1 MAIYR
6 TGQASMDADGYITG
20 YGTKWKTAL
29 TLIRPGATIVFASNP
44 VTYATISEI
53 VNDTSMRATS
63 TGGAVVPRG
72 DYVILLHDS
81 ITVDGLAQDV
91 AETLRYYQGQETM
104 YEQFVEFLK
113 GFDWQRMEQLGEKVY
128 ADSKAAEASANAA
141 KASETNANASK
152 NAAAGSATTASQK
165 ATEAANSAGAAR
177 TSETN
182 ANASKNAAAS
192 SATSAANSAT
202 TAGQHKDAA
211 AASASAARTSE
222 GNASSSKNAAAAS
235 ASAAKT
241 SETNAKA
248 SETSATASKS
258 AAKTSEDNA
267 AASKNA
273 AASSASAAAGSAT
286 SASNSAA
293 TAKSEADRAAELA
306 RQLDAT
312 NLMRKDA
319 NLSDVVNKGA
329 ARENLQV
336 DRLAQ
341 GSTSTTVGKSGGN
354 RLAVNDG
361 GEWGALDSGNN
372 WIALGVGK
380 GGTGARDAAGAR
392 ANLQVDRFNQD
403 STTETRVLS
412 ADGAQALIA
421 PNGSTWGLYRF
432 GSGWIP
438 LGVGQGGTGAGN
450 PLDARRNIEA
460 FHAKSTALTAS
471 DNLNTIYGADRTGY
485 YYNPM
490 NSNATAA
497 NNYPA
502 QIAGVLLVTS
512 SRANGNQQTY
522 QYYYPFDKHNEYY
535 SRSYNKSGESWVW
548 SGWSKHVNAY
558 SYGVGKIAN
567 MSNDLRDASCQFI
580 SDSDG
585 NTAWAPANGAGF
597 QASYNTN
604 RIFQFWIDTPG
615 NAYIRYVDT
624 TNPKESKTSKPW
636 KRLAVIESAPVF
648 TGSSVSAESGGK
660 RVTVGT
666 GGSDV
671 YMRNGASNKY
681 LQLKDDGTLQ
691 YDSKHILHNNFSDN
705 GLVFKTVLKNFVLQ
719 TSHGNSLNL
728 YGSSNEISN
737 QVFMSGHRANGTRQF
752 WVGCGSSDGAISL
765 HSDSGNNY
773 MKLFTNGEIT
783 MGTPNSSSMFNVGAN
798 SIVIR
803 RSNGKYLRVGCDGN
817 NTQQAHLRNWGNA
830 DRPDVLEYSLES
842 GWVFYAQR
850 NTDNSRLFNVNGK
863 INCVSLTQTSDRD
876 LKENIEVIQNATASL
891 RKMNGYTYTM
901 KEDGM
906 PYAGVIAQEVMEALP
921 EAINGI
927 SKYVDIP
934 GVNRDG
940 SQLQGEER
948 YLGVDYSA
956 VTGLL
961 VQVCRES
968 DERISKLESLI
979 EAQKAEIESLKS
991 AVASLQASTLI

>member
-6 TGQASMDADGYITG
+6 NGQASMDADGYITG

-44 VTYATISEI
+44 VAYATISEI
-53 VNDTSMRATS
+53 INDTSLRATS

-165 ATEAANSAGAAR
+165 ATEAANSAGAAK

-192 SATSAANSAT
+192 SATAAANSAT

-248 SETSATASKS
+248 SETSATASKN

-293 TAKSEADRAAELA
+293 TAKSEADRAADIA
-306 RQLDAT
+306 KQLDAT
-312 NLMRKDA
+312 SLMRKDA
-319 NLSDVVNKGA
+319 NLSDVVNKGT
-329 ARENLQV
+329 ARANLQV
-336 DRLAQ
+336 DRLVQ

-380 GGTGARDAAGAR
+380 GGTGAD
-392 ANLQVDRFNQD
+392 
-403 STTETRVLS
+403 
-412 ADGAQALIA
+412 
-421 PNGSTWGLYRF
+421 
-432 GSGWIP
+432 
-438 LGVGQGGTGAGN
+438 N

-460 FHAKSTALTAS
+460 FHEKSTALTAS
-471 DNLNTIYGADRTGY
+471 EDLNTIYGADRTGY

-490 NSNATAA
+490 SANATAA

-512 SRANGNQQTY
+512 SRANGSQQTY

-535 SRSYNKSGESWVW
+535 SRSYNKATGDTWAW
-548 SGWSKHVNAY
+548 SGWNKHVNAY
-558 SYGVGKIAN
+558 NYGVGKIAN

-580 SDSDG
+580 SDAVGSTD
-585 NTAWAPANGAGF
+585 WAPTNGAGF

-604 RIFQFWIDTPG
+604 RIFQFWIDTAG

-624 TNPKESKTSKPW
+624 TNPKESNTSKPW

-648 TGSSVSAESGGK
+648 TGGSVSAKSGGRK
-660 RVTVGT
+660 VTVGT
-666 GGSDV
+666 GSSDV
-671 YMRNGASNKY
+671 YMVNGASNKY
-681 LQLKDDGTLQ
+681 LQLKDDGSLR
-691 YDSKHILHNNFSDN
+691 YDNEHILHNNLSDN

-728 YGSSNEISN
+728 YGSSDEISN

-783 MGTPNSSSMFNVGAN
+783 MGTPNSSSMFTVGAN

-817 NTQQAHLRNWGNA
+817 NTQQAHLLNWGNA

-850 NTDNSRLFNVNGK
+850 NTDNSRLFSVNGR
-863 INCVSLTQTSDRD
+863 INCVSLTQSSDRD
-876 LKENIEVIQNATASL
+876 LKENIEVIQDATAAL

-901 KEDGM
+901 KDDGM
-906 PYAGVIAQEVMEALP
+906 PYAGVIAQEVQEALP
-921 EAINGI
+921 EAISGL

-934 GVNRDG
+934 GVNKDG

-991 AVASLQASTLI
+991 TVASLQAAISN

>member
-44 VTYATISEI
+44 VAYATISEI
-53 VNDTSMRATS
+53 VSDTSLRAIS
-63 TGGAVVPRG
+63 SGGVVVPKG

-81 ITVDGLAQDV
+81 LTVDGLAQDV

-104 YEQFVEFLK
+104 YQEFVEFLK
-113 GFDWQRMEQLGEKVY
+113 GFDWQRMEQLGEKAY
-128 ADSKAAEASANAA
+128 ADAKAAEASANAA

-165 ATEAANSAGAAR
+165 ATEAANSAGAAK

-182 ANASKNAAAS
+182 ANASKTAAANSAAAAAS
-192 SATSAANSAT
+192 SAT

-248 SETSATASKS
+248 SETSATASKN
-258 AAKTSEDNA
+258 AAKTSETNA

-293 TAKSEADRAAELA
+293 TAKSEADRAADLA
-306 RQLDAT
+306 KQLDAT

-319 NLSDVVNKGA
+319 NLSDVVNKTT

-336 DRLAQ
+336 DRLVQ

-361 GEWGALDSGNN
+361 GDWGALDSGNN
-372 WIALGVGK
+372 WIALGVAK

-392 ANLQVDRFNQD
+392 ANLEAFYQKR
-403 STTETRVLS
+403 
-412 ADGAQALIA
+412 QAL
-421 PNGSTWGLYRF
+421 S
-432 GSGWIP
+432 
-438 LGVGQGGTGAGN
+438 
-450 PLDARRNIEA
+450 
-460 FHAKSTALTAS
+460 AS
-471 DNLNTIYGADRTGY
+471 DNLNDISGVDKVGV
-485 YYNPM
+485 YYNAA
-490 NSNATAA
+490 NANATKD
-497 NNYPA
+497 NNYPVDF
-502 QIAGVLLVTS
+502 AGVLVVYS
-512 SRANGNQQTY
+512 ARGNGAEQTM
-522 QYYYPFDKHNEYY
+522 QYYYPYIQPELYY
-535 SRSYNKSGESWVW
+535 VRHYNKQGSSWVW
-548 SGWSKHVNAY
+548 SGWERYESASFLRGDLGFVTT
-558 SYGVGKIAN
+558 GVIG
-567 MSNDLRDASCQFI
+567 
-580 SDSDG
+580 
-585 NTAWAPANGAGF
+585 PANANDIKKNCFFAGAGVDS
-597 QASYNTN
+597 QNYKLPYSGGIAIRRMNSTA
-604 RIFQFWIDTPG
+604 QMQIDAGGGTIWTRG
-615 NAYIRYVDT
+615 SVDGGAWS
-624 TNPKESKTSKPW
+624 EW
-636 KRLAVIESAPVF
+636 KSAAMIQSSPTF
-648 TGSSVSAESGGK
+648 TGGSVAAEGSDK
-660 RVTVGT
+660 RITVGT
-666 GGSDV
+666 GSSDV
-671 YMRNGASNKY
+671 YISNSKSNKY

-691 YDSKHILHNNFSDN
+691 YGSNHVLHNNLTDN

-728 YGSSNEISN
+728 YGGSNEENN

-783 MGTPNSSSMFNVGAN
+783 MGTPGSNSMFTVAAN

-803 RSNGKYLRVGCDGN
+803 RSNGKYLRIGCDAN
-817 NTQQAHLRNWGNA
+817 NAQQGFLRNWGST

-850 NTDNSRLFNVNGK
+850 NADNSKLFNVNGR
-863 INCVSLTQTSDRD
+863 INCVSLTQSSDRD
-876 LKENIEVIQNATASL
+876 LKENIEVIQNATDSL

-921 EAINGI
+921 EAISGI

-934 GVNRDG
+934 GVNKDG
-940 SQLQGEER
+940 SHLQGEER

-968 DERISKLESLI
+968 DDRITKLEQENESLRT
-979 EAQKAEIESLKS
+979 EIESMKAAIAQMQTMLTQL
-991 AVASLQASTLI
+991 AN

>member
-44 VTYATISEI
+44 VAYATIIEI
-53 VNDTSMRATS
+53 VNDTSLRATS

-81 ITVDGLAQDV
+81 LTVDGLAQDV
-91 AETLRYYQGQETM
+91 AETLRYYQGRETM

-113 GFDWQRMEQLGEKVY
+113 DFDWQRMEQLGEKAY
-128 ADSKAAEASANAA
+128 ADAKAAEASANAA

-165 ATEAANSAGAAR
+165 ATEAANSAGAAK

-182 ANASKNAAAS
+182 ANASKTAAAN
-192 SATSAANSAT
+192 SATAAENSAT
-202 TAGQHKDAA
+202 TAGKHKDAA

-248 SETSATASKS
+248 SETSATASKN

-273 AASSASAAAGSAT
+273 AASSASSAAGSATAAAGSAT
-286 SASNSAA
+286 K
-293 TAKSEADRAAELA
+293 AKQEADRAADLA
-306 RQLDAT
+306 MQLDAT

-319 NLSDVVNKGA
+319 NLSDVVNKA
-329 ARENLQV
+329 
-336 DRLAQ
+336 
-341 GSTSTTVGKSGGN
+341 S
-354 RLAVNDG
+354 
-361 GEWGALDSGNN
+361 
-372 WIALGVGK
+372 
-380 GGTGARDAAGAR
+380 AR
-392 ANLQVDRFNQD
+392 A
-403 STTETRVLS
+403 
-412 ADGAQALIA
+412 
-421 PNGSTWGLYRF
+421 
-432 GSGWIP
+432 
-438 LGVGQGGTGAGN
+438 
-450 PLDARRNIEA
+450 NIEA

-471 DNLNTIYGADRTGY
+471 DDLNTIFGADRTGY

-490 NSNATAA
+490 NVNATEA

-512 SRANGNQQTY
+512 SRANGSQQTF

-535 SRSYNKSGESWVW
+535 SRSYNKATGDTWAW
-548 SGWSKHVNAY
+548 SGWNKHVNAY
-558 SYGVGKIAN
+558 NYGVGKIAS

-580 SDSDG
+580 SDGDG
-585 NTAWAPANGAGF
+585 STDWAPKNGAGF
-597 QASYNTN
+597 QASYDPS
-604 RIFQFWIDTPG
+604 RIFQFWIDNSG
-615 NAYIRYVDT
+615 NAYARFVDT
-624 TNPKESKTSKPW
+624 TNPKESKDSKPW
-636 KRLAVIESAPVF
+636 KRLAVTDAPVF
-648 TGSSVSAESGGK
+648 SGSVSADGEGK
-660 RVTVGT
+660 KVTVGT
-666 GGSDV
+666 GNSDV
-671 YMRNGASNKY
+671 YISNTKSNKY

-691 YDSKHILHNNFSDN
+691 YSSNHVLHNNLSDN
-705 GLVFKTVLKNFVLQ
+705 GLVFKTVLKSFVLQ

-728 YGSSNEISN
+728 YGSSNETNN

-765 HSDSGNNY
+765 NSDSGNNY
-773 MKLFTNGEIT
+773 MKFFTNGEIT
-783 MGTPNSSSMFNVGAN
+783 IGTPNSSSILTVGAS
-798 SIVIR
+798 SIAIR
-803 RSNGKYLRVGCDGN
+803 RSNGKYLLVGCDGN
-817 NTQQAHLRNWGNA
+817 NAQQGSLRNWGNA
-830 DRPDVLEYSLES
+830 DRPDVFEYSLES

-850 NTDNSRLFNVNGK
+850 NTDNSKLFNVNGR
-863 INCVSLTQTSDRD
+863 INCVSLTQSSDRD
-876 LKENIEVIQNATASL
+876 LKENIEVIQNATDSL

-921 EAINGI
+921 EAISGI

-934 GVNRDG
+934 GVNKDG
-940 SQLQGEER
+940 SQLQGEDR

-968 DERISKLESLI
+968 DDRITKLEQENESLRT
-979 EAQKAEIESLKS
+979 EIESMKAAIAQMQTMLTQLAK
-991 AVASLQASTLI
+991 

>member
-6 TGQASMDADGYITG
+6 TGQASMDANGYITG

-44 VTYATISEI
+44 VAYATISEI
-53 VNDTSMRATS
+53 VSDTSLRAIS
-63 TGGAVVPRG
+63 SGGAVVPKG

-81 ITVDGLAQDV
+81 LTVDGLAQDV

-104 YEQFVEFLK
+104 YQEFVEFLK
-113 GFDWQRMEQLGEKVY
+113 GFDWQRMEQLGEKAY
-128 ADSKAAEASANAA
+128 ADAKAAEASANAA

-165 ATEAANSAGAAR
+165 ATEAANSAGAAK

-182 ANASKNAAAS
+182 ANASKTAAAN
-192 SATSAANSAT
+192 SATAAANSAT

-248 SETSATASKS
+248 SEKSATASKN

-293 TAKSEADRAAELA
+293 TAKSEADRAADLA
-306 RQLDAT
+306 KQLDAT

-319 NLSDVVNKGA
+319 NLSDVANKTT

-336 DRLAQ
+336 DRLVQ

-361 GEWGALDSGNN
+361 GDWGALDSGNN

-380 GGTGARDAAGAR
+380 GGTGAD
-392 ANLQVDRFNQD
+392 
-403 STTETRVLS
+403 
-412 ADGAQALIA
+412 
-421 PNGSTWGLYRF
+421 
-432 GSGWIP
+432 
-438 LGVGQGGTGAGN
+438 N

-460 FHAKSTALTAS
+460 FHDRSTALDAS
-471 DNLNTIYGADRTGY
+471 DDLNTIWGADRTGY

-490 NSNATAA
+490 NVNATEA

-512 SRANGNQQTY
+512 SRANGSQQTF

-535 SRSYNKSGESWVW
+535 SRSYNRSGDSWAW
-548 SGWSKHVNAY
+548 SGWNKHVNAY
-558 SYGVGKIAN
+558 NYGVGKIAN

-580 SDSDG
+580 SDADG
-585 NTAWAPANGAGF
+585 ATNWAPSNGAGF

-604 RIFQFWIDTPG
+604 RIFQFWIGSSDR
-615 NAYIRYVDT
+615 AYIRFVDT

-636 KRLAVIESAPVF
+636 KSLAVIESSPTF
-648 TGSSVSAESGGK
+648 TGGSVAAEGSDK
-660 RVTVGT
+660 RITVGT
-666 GGSDV
+666 GSSDV
-671 YMRNGASNKY
+671 YISNSKSNKF

-691 YDSKHILHNNFSDN
+691 YGSNHVLHNNLTDN

-728 YGSSNEISN
+728 YGSSNEENN

-783 MGTPNSSSMFNVGAN
+783 MGTPGSNSMFTVAAN

-803 RSNGKYLRVGCDGN
+803 RSNGKYLRIGCDAN
-817 NTQQAHLRNWGNA
+817 NAQQGFLRNWGNT

-850 NTDNSRLFNVNGK
+850 NTDNSRLFNVNGRV
-863 INCVSLTQTSDRD
+863 NCVSLTQSSDRD
-876 LKENIEVIQNATASL
+876 LKENIEVIQNATDSL

-921 EAINGI
+921 EAISGI

-934 GVNRDG
+934 GVNKDG

-968 DERISKLESLI
+968 DDRITKLEQENESLR
-979 EAQKAEIESLKS
+979 AEIESMKAAIAQMQAILTQS
-991 AVASLQASTLI
+991 AK

>member
-44 VTYATISEI
+44 VAYATISEI
-53 VNDTSMRATS
+53 INDTSLRATS

-165 ATEAANSAGAAR
+165 ATEAANSAGAAK

-182 ANASKNAAAS
+182 ANTSKTAAAN
-192 SATSAANSAT
+192 SATAAANSAT

-248 SETSATASKS
+248 SETSATASKN

-293 TAKSEADRAAELA
+293 TAKSEADRAADLA
-306 RQLDAT
+306 KQLDAT
-312 NLMRKDA
+312 SLMRKDA
-319 NLSDVVNKGA
+319 NLSDVVNKA
-329 ARENLQV
+329 SARENLQV
-336 DRLAQ
+336 DRLVQ

-361 GEWGALDSGNN
+361 GDWGALDSSNN
-372 WIALGVGK
+372 WIALGVAK

-392 ANLQVDRFNQD
+392 AN
-403 STTETRVLS
+403 
-412 ADGAQALIA
+412 
-421 PNGSTWGLYRF
+421 
-432 GSGWIP
+432 
-438 LGVGQGGTGAGN
+438 
-450 PLDARRNIEA
+450 IEA
-460 FHAKSTALTAS
+460 LYFRRTALGSS
-471 DNLNTIYGADRTGY
+471 DRLNDIAGFDKVGI
-485 YYNPM
+485 YYNAA
-490 NSNATAA
+490 NASATEA
-497 NNYPA
+497 NNYPVA
-502 QIAGVLLVTS
+502 FAGVLVVLA
-512 SRANGNQQTY
+512 SRANGVEQTM
-522 QYYYPFDKHNEYY
+522 QYYYPYIQPEMYY
-535 SRSYNKSGESWVW
+535 VRYFNKQGGSWVW
-548 SGWSKHVNAY
+548 SAWERYESASYLRGDAGLIASGVLGPANA
-558 SYGVGKIAN
+558 
-567 MSNDLRDASCQFI
+567 NDLKKNCFFA
-580 SDSDG
+580 
-585 NTAWAPANGAGF
+585 GAGNNS
-597 QASYNTN
+597 QNYKLPYAPGVAMRRVNTTT
-604 RIFQFWIDTPG
+604 QLQIDAGSGTIWTRG
-615 NAYIRYVDT
+615 SVDGG
-624 TNPKESKTSKPW
+624 EWSEW
-636 KRLAVIESAPVF
+636 KSAAMLQSSPTF
-648 TGSSVSAESGGK
+648 TGGAVAAEGAGK

-671 YMRNGASNKY
+671 YINNSKSGKY

-691 YDSKHILHNNFSDN
+691 YDSKHVLHNNMSDN

-783 MGTPNSSSMFNVGAN
+783 MGTPNSSSMFNVAAN

-803 RSNGKYLRVGCDGN
+803 RSTGKYLRVGCDGN
-817 NTQQAHLRNWGNA
+817 NTQQAHLRNWGNV

-850 NTDNSRLFNVNGK
+850 NTDNSRLFNVNGR
-863 INCVSLTQTSDRD
+863 INCVSLTQSSDRD

-921 EAINGI
+921 EAINGF

-934 GVNRDG
+934 GVNKDG

-991 AVASLQASTLI
+991 AVASLQSAVSQ

>member
-6 TGQASMDADGYITG
+6 TGQASMDANGYITG

-44 VTYATISEI
+44 VEYATISEI
-53 VNDTSMRATS
+53 VSDTSLRAITTS
-63 TGGAVVPRG
+63 GRSITRV

-81 ITVDGLAQDV
+81 LTVDGLAQDV

-104 YEQFVEFLK
+104 YEHFVEFLK
-113 GFDWQRMEQLGEKVY
+113 GFDWQRMEKLGEKAY
-128 ADSKAAEASANAA
+128 ADAKAAEASANAA

-165 ATEAANSAGAAR
+165 ATEAANSAGAAK

-182 ANASKNAAAS
+182 ANASKTAAANSATAAAS
-192 SATSAANSAT
+192 SAT

-248 SETSATASKS
+248 SETSATASKN

-286 SASNSAA
+286 
-293 TAKSEADRAAELA
+293 TAQQQADRAKAEADRAQSANPDN
-306 RQLDAT
+306 QLKKA
-312 NLMRKDA
+312 N
-319 NLSDVVNKGA
+319 NLSDVADKNA
-329 ARENLQV
+329 
-336 DRLAQ
+336 
-341 GSTSTTVGKSGGN
+341 S
-354 RLAVNDG
+354 
-361 GEWGALDSGNN
+361 
-372 WIALGVGK
+372 
-380 GGTGARDAAGAR
+380 R
-392 ANLQVDRFNQD
+392 ANIN
-403 STTETRVLS
+403 
-412 ADGAQALIA
+412 
-421 PNGSTWGLYRF
+421 
-432 GSGWIP
+432 
-438 LGVGQGGTGAGN
+438 
-450 PLDARRNIEA
+450 A
-460 FHAKSTALTAS
+460 FHQSRVALSAS
-471 DNLNTIYGADRTGY
+471 DNLNDLFGFDKTGY
-485 YYNPM
+485 YYCPM
-490 NSNATAA
+490 NINATAE
-497 NNYPA
+497 NNYPER
-502 QIAGVLLVTS
+502 IAGALLVTS
-512 SRANGNQQTY
+512 SQANGSYQTY

-548 SGWSKHVNAY
+548 SGWDKHVNAY
-558 SYGVGKIAN
+558 RYGVGKIAN
-567 MSNDLRDASCQFI
+567 MSNDLIDASCQFI
-580 SDSDG
+580 SDSVNG
-585 NTAWAPANGAGF
+585 NAWAPSNGAGF

-604 RIFQFWIDTPG
+604 RIYQLWIDTLG
-615 NAYIRYVDT
+615 NAYTRYVDT
-624 TNPKESKTSKPW
+624 TNPKESKNSKPW
-636 KRLAVIESAPVF
+636 KTLAAIESAPTF
-648 TGSSVSAESGGK
+648 TGGSVAAEGGGK
-660 RVTVGT
+660 KITVGT
-666 GGSDV
+666 GSSDV
-671 YMRNGASNKY
+671 YISNSKSNKF

-691 YDSKHILHNNFSDN
+691 YGSNHVLHNNLSDN

-737 QVFMSGHRANGTRQF
+737 QVFMSGHRADGTRQF
-752 WVGCGSSDGAISL
+752 WIGCGSTDGAISL
-765 HSDSGNNY
+765 YSNSGDNY

-783 MGTPNSSSMFNVGAN
+783 MGTPNYGSTFTVGA
-798 SIVIR
+798 STIMIR
-803 RSNGKYLRVGCDGN
+803 RANGKYFRFACES
-817 NTQQAHLRNWGNA
+817 TSAQSSAFKTWGNA
-830 DRPDVLEYSLES
+830 DRPDVLEYGLENS
-842 GWVFYAQR
+842 WMFYAQR
-850 NTDNSRLFNVNGK
+850 NTDNSMLFNMNGR
-863 INCVSLTQTSDRD
+863 INCVTLTQSSDRD
-876 LKENIEVIQNATASL
+876 LKDNIEVIQNATDSL

-934 GVNRDG
+934 GVNKDG

-968 DERISKLESLI
+968 DDRITKLER
-979 EAQKAEIESLKS
+979 ENESLRSEMESMK
-991 AVASLQASTLI
+991 AAIAQMQAMITQLAK

>member
-44 VTYATISEI
+44 VAYATISEI
-53 VNDTSMRATS
+53 INDTSLRATAS
-63 TGGAVVPRG
+63 GGAVVPKG

-81 ITVDGLAQDV
+81 LTVDGLAQDV
-91 AETLRYYQGQETM
+91 AETLRYYQGRETM

-128 ADSKAAEASANAA
+128 ADAKAAEASANAA

-165 ATEAANSAGAAR
+165 ATEAANSAGAAK

-182 ANASKNAAAS
+182 ANASKTAAAN
-192 SATSAANSAT
+192 SATAAANSAT

-248 SETSATASKS
+248 SETSATASKN

-293 TAKSEADRAAELA
+293 TAKSEADRAADLA

-312 NLMRKDA
+312 QLMRKDA
-319 NLSDVVNKGA
+319 NLSDVVNKA
-329 ARENLQV
+329 SARANLQV
-336 DRLAQ
+336 DRLVQ

-354 RLAVNDG
+354 RLAVNDS

-380 GGTGARDAAGAR
+380 GGTGAKDAAGAR
-392 ANLQVDRFNQD
+392 
-403 STTETRVLS
+403 
-412 ADGAQALIA
+412 I
-421 PNGSTWGLYRF
+421 
-432 GSGWIP
+432 
-438 LGVGQGGTGAGN
+438 
-450 PLDARRNIEA
+450 NIEA

-490 NSNATAA
+490 NANATAD

-512 SRANGNQQTY
+512 ARANGSQQTF

-535 SRSYNKSGESWVW
+535 SRSYNKSGETWAW

-580 SDSDG
+580 SDADG
-585 NTAWAPANGAGF
+585 ATNWAPSNGAGF

-604 RIFQFWIDTPG
+604 RIFQFWIGSSD
-615 NAYIRYVDT
+615 NAYIRFVDT
-624 TNPKESKTSKPW
+624 TNPKESKTSKHW

-648 TGSSVSAESGGK
+648 TGGSVSAESGGK

-671 YMRNGASNKY
+671 YMRNSASNKF
-681 LQLKDDGTLQ
+681 LQLKDDGSLQ
-691 YDSKHILHNNFSDN
+691 YDSKHILHNNLSDN

-783 MGTPNSSSMFNVGAN
+783 MGTPNSSSMLNVGAN

-817 NTQQAHLRNWGNA
+817 NAQQGYLRNWGGT

-850 NTDNSRLFNVNGK
+850 NTDNSRLFNVNGR
-863 INCVSLTQTSDRD
+863 INCVSLTQSSDRD

-921 EAINGI
+921 EAINGF

-934 GVNRDG
+934 GVNKDG

-991 AVASLQASTLI
+991 AVASLQSAVSQ

>member
-192 SATSAANSAT
+192 SATAAANSAT

-248 SETSATASKS
+248 SETSATASKN

-293 TAKSEADRAAELA
+293 TAKSEADRAADLA

-319 NLSDVVNKGA
+319 NLSDVTNKA
-329 ARENLQV
+329 SARENLQV
-336 DRLAQ
+336 DRLVQ

-372 WIALGVGK
+372 WIALGVAK

-392 ANLQVDRFNQD
+392 AN
-403 STTETRVLS
+403 
-412 ADGAQALIA
+412 
-421 PNGSTWGLYRF
+421 
-432 GSGWIP
+432 
-438 LGVGQGGTGAGN
+438 
-450 PLDARRNIEA
+450 IEA
-460 FHAKSTALTAS
+460 FHQKRQALSAS
-471 DNLNTIYGADRTGY
+471 DNLNGLFGFDKTGY
-485 YYNPM
+485 YFNPM
-490 NSNATAA
+490 NANATAA

-512 SRANGNQQTY
+512 SQANGSQQTF

-535 SRSYNKSGESWVW
+535 SRSYNKSGETWSW

-558 SYGVGKIAN
+558 NYGVGKIAN

-580 SDSDG
+580 SDADG
-585 NTAWAPANGAGF
+585 ATNWAPSNGAGF

-604 RIFQFWIDTPG
+604 RIFQFWIGGSD

-624 TNPKESKTSKPW
+624 TNPKESKTSKHW

-648 TGSSVSAESGGK
+648 TGSSVSAEVGGK

-671 YMRNGASNKY
+671 YMRNSASNKF
-681 LQLKDDGTLQ
+681 LQLKDDGSLQ
-691 YDSKHILHNNFSDN
+691 YDSKHILHNNLSDN

-817 NTQQAHLRNWGNA
+817 NTQQGYLRNWGNA
-830 DRPDVLEYSLES
+830 DRPDVLEYALES

-850 NTDNSRLFNVNGK
+850 NTDNSRLLNVNGR
-863 INCVSLTQTSDRD
+863 INCVSLTQSSDRD
-876 LKENIEVIQNATASL
+876 LKENIEVIQDATAAL

-901 KEDGM
+901 KDDGM
-906 PYAGVIAQEVMEALP
+906 PYAGVIAQEVQEALP
-921 EAINGI
+921 EAISGF

-948 YLGVDYSA
+948 HLGVDYSA

-991 AVASLQASTLI
+991 TVASLQAAISN

>member
-91 AETLRYYQGQETM
+91 AETLRYYQGKETM

-113 GFDWQRMEQLGEKVY
+113 NFDWERMEQLGEKVY
-128 ADSKAAEASANAA
+128 SDAKAAEASANAA

-192 SATSAANSAT
+192 SATAAANSAT

-248 SETSATASKS
+248 SETSATASKN

-286 SASNSAA
+286 AAAGSA
-293 TAKSEADRAAELA
+293 TKAKQEADRAASLA
-306 RQLDAT
+306 SQLDAT

-319 NLSDVVNKGA
+319 NLSDVVNKES
-329 ARENLQV
+329 ARANLQV
-336 DRLAQ
+336 DRLVQ

-380 GGTGARDAAGAR
+380 
-392 ANLQVDRFNQD
+392 
-403 STTETRVLS
+403 
-412 ADGAQALIA
+412 
-421 PNGSTWGLYRF
+421 
-432 GSGWIP
+432 
-438 LGVGQGGTGAGN
+438 GGTGAGN

-490 NSNATAA
+490 NTNATAA

-512 SRANGNQQTY
+512 SRANGSQQTY

-535 SRSYNKSGESWVW
+535 SRSYNKATGDAWAW
-548 SGWSKHVNAY
+548 SGWNKHVNAY
-558 SYGVGKIAN
+558 NYGVGKIAN

-580 SDSDG
+580 SDADG
-585 NTAWAPANGAGF
+585 ATNWAPTNGAGF

-671 YMRNGASNKY
+671 YMTNSKSGKY
-681 LQLKDDGTLQ
+681 LQLKDDGSLQ
-691 YDSKHILHNNFSDN
+691 YDSKYVMHRLMNYEADYEVNVYNFRVVTRNNGFQIKGNANNNIQSIYYSGIN
-705 GLVFKTVLKNFVLQ
+705 GD
-719 TSHGNSLNL
+719 
-728 YGSSNEISN
+728 
-737 QVFMSGHRANGTRQF
+737 GTRAF
-752 WVGCGSSDGAISL
+752 WVGNGSNDRATTMYNDAGSNSFSLLANGDCKINTKGGGQNAIVAG
-765 HSDSGNNY
+765 SGLVVS
-773 MKLFTNGEIT
+773 KGSRTFTFECD
-783 MGTPNSSSMFNVGAN
+783 AN
-798 SIVIR
+798 STR
-803 RSNGKYLRVGCDGN
+803 SASFRLWGNTAGRSNVVELGLDDAYLMYC
-817 NTQQAHLRNWGNA
+817 QQNSDA
-830 DRPDVLEYSLES
+830 
-842 GWVFYAQR
+842 
-850 NTDNSRLFNVNGK
+850 SRLMQVNGS
-863 INCVSLTQTSDRD
+863 ITATAFNQGSDID
-876 LKENIEVIQNATASL
+876 LKENVELITNATESL
-891 RKMNGYTYTM
+891 RKMGGYTYTL
-901 KEDGM
+901 KDDGM

-921 EAINGI
+921 EAV
-927 SKYVDIP
+927 SSFVKYGDELHGATP
-934 GVNRDG
+934 DG
-940 SQLQGEER
+940 SPLRSEER
-948 YLGVDYSA
+948 FLQVDYSA

-991 AVASLQASTLI
+991 TVASMQAAISN

>member
-44 VTYATISEI
+44 VAYATISEI
-53 VNDTSMRATS
+53 INDTSLRATS

-91 AETLRYYQGQETM
+91 AETLRYYQGKETM
-104 YEQFVEFLK
+104 CEQFVEFLK

-165 ATEAANSAGAAR
+165 ATEAANSAVAAR

-182 ANASKNAAAS
+182 ANASKTAAAN
-192 SATSAANSAT
+192 SATAAANSAT

-248 SETSATASKS
+248 SETSATASKN

-293 TAKSEADRAAELA
+293 TAKSEADRAADLA
-306 RQLDAT
+306 KQLDAT
-312 NLMRKDA
+312 SLMRKDA
-319 NLSDVVNKGA
+319 NLSDVTNKAA

-336 DRLAQ
+336 DRLVQ

-361 GEWGALDSGNN
+361 GDWGALDSSNN
-372 WIALGVGK
+372 WIA
-380 GGTGARDAAGAR
+380 
-392 ANLQVDRFNQD
+392 
-403 STTETRVLS
+403 
-412 ADGAQALIA
+412 
-421 PNGSTWGLYRF
+421 
-432 GSGWIP
+432 
-438 LGVGQGGTGAGN
+438 LGVGQGGTGAK
-450 PLDARRNIEA
+450 DAAGARANIEA
-460 FHAKSTALTAS
+460 FRQKRQSLSAS
-471 DNLNTIYGADRTGY
+471 DNLNDIIGFDKTGY
-485 YYNPM
+485 YFNSM
-490 NSNATAA
+490 NVNATAA

-512 SRANGNQQTY
+512 SQANGSQQTF

-535 SRSYNKSGESWVW
+535 SRSYNKSGQTWVW
-548 SGWSKHVNAY
+548 SGWNKHVNAY
-558 SYGVGKIAN
+558 NYGVGKIAN

-580 SDSDG
+580 SDADG
-585 NTAWAPANGAGF
+585 NTDWAPTNGAGF

-604 RIFQFWIDTPG
+604 RIFQFWIDSPG
-615 NAYIRYVDT
+615 NAYTRYVDT

-636 KRLAVIESAPVF
+636 KRLAVIESSPVF
-648 TGSSVSAESGGK
+648 TGGAVAAEGSGK
-660 RVTVGT
+660 RVSVGT

-671 YMRNGASNKY
+671 YIANSKSGKY
-681 LQLKDDGTLQ
+681 LQLKDGGLLTYSDREIMWRGIT
-691 YDSKHILHNNFSDN
+691 YAGDYEVTMNNFRVITAGGGLQIKGNDGAKGRALYVSGVN
-705 GLVFKTVLKNFVLQ
+705 GDGSRAWYLGKGGAGAAVEFYND
-719 TSHGNSLNL
+719 GGG
-728 YGSSNEISN
+728 GSSF
-737 QVFMSGHRANGTRQF
+737 QLA
-752 WVGCGSSDGAISL
+752 SDGAAVVRTK
-765 HSDSGNNY
+765 DWG
-773 MKLFTNGEIT
+773 
-783 MGTPNSSSMFNVGAN
+783 MGFWVDAAKM
-798 SIVIR
+798 VIR
-803 RSNGKYLRVGCDGN
+803 RSNNKHFSIENLSTASKNGTIV
-817 NTQQAHLRNWGNA
+817 HWGNA
-830 DRPDVLEYSLES
+830 DRPSVMEFKFDDGYLFYSQL
-842 GWVFYAQR
+842 
-850 NTDNSRLFNVNGK
+850 NKDNSRIMHVNGTVK
-863 INCVSLTQTSDRD
+863 CTSLIQTSDRD
-876 LKENIEVIQNATASL
+876 LKDNIEVIQDATASL

-921 EAINGI
+921 EAINGV

-991 AVASLQASTLI
+991 AVASLQSAVSQ

>member
-6 TGQASMDADGYITG
+6 TGQASMDANGYITG

-44 VTYATISEI
+44 VEYATISEI
-53 VNDTSMRATS
+53 VSDTSLRAITTS
-63 TGGAVVPRG
+63 GRSITRG

-81 ITVDGLAQDV
+81 LTVDGLAQDV

-104 YEQFVEFLK
+104 YEHFVEFLK
-113 GFDWQRMEQLGEKVY
+113 GFDWQRMEKLGEKAY
-128 ADSKAAEASANAA
+128 ADAKAAEASANSA

-165 ATEAANSAGAAR
+165 ASEAANSAGAAK

-182 ANASKNAAAS
+182 ANASKTAAANSAAAAAS
-192 SATSAANSAT
+192 SAT

-248 SETSATASKS
+248 SETSATASKN

-293 TAKSEADRAAELA
+293 TAKSEADRAADLA
-306 RQLDAT
+306 KQLDAT

-319 NLSDVVNKGA
+319 NLSDVVNKD
-329 ARENLQV
+329 Q
-336 DRLAQ
+336 
-341 GSTSTTVGKSGGN
+341 S
-354 RLAVNDG
+354 
-361 GEWGALDSGNN
+361 
-372 WIALGVGK
+372 
-380 GGTGARDAAGAR
+380 
-392 ANLQVDRFNQD
+392 
-403 STTETRVLS
+403 
-412 ADGAQALIA
+412 
-421 PNGSTWGLYRF
+421 
-432 GSGWIP
+432 
-438 LGVGQGGTGAGN
+438 
-450 PLDARRNIEA
+450 RRNIGA
-460 FHAKSTALTAS
+460 FQQKQNALTGS
-471 DNLNTIYGADRTGY
+471 DNLNDIFGYMNTGY
-485 YYNPM
+485 YHQPM
-490 NSNATAA
+490 NINATAE
-497 NNYPA
+497 NNYPER
-502 QIAGVLLVTS
+502 IAGTLLVTS
-512 SRANGNQQTY
+512 SQANGSQQTF

-535 SRSYNKSGESWVW
+535 SRSYNKSGDSWVW
-548 SGWSKHVNAY
+548 SGWDKHVNAY
-558 SYGVGKIAN
+558 RYGVGKIAN
-567 MSNDLRDASCQFI
+567 MSNDLIDASCQFI
-580 SDSDG
+580 SDSVNG
-585 NTAWAPANGAGF
+585 NAWAPSNGAGF

-604 RIFQFWIDTPG
+604 RIFQLWIDTLG
-615 NAYIRYVDT
+615 NAYTRYVDT
-624 TNPKESKTSKPW
+624 TNPKESKNSKPW
-636 KRLAVIESAPVF
+636 KTLAVIESAPTFTGGSVAAEGGGKRIIVG
-648 TGSSVSAESGGK
+648 TGSS
-660 RVTVGT
+660 
-666 GGSDV
+666 DV
-671 YMRNGASNKY
+671 YISNSKSNKF

-691 YDSKHILHNNFSDN
+691 YASNHVLHNNLSDN

-728 YGSSNEISN
+728 YGGSNEISN
-737 QVFMSGHRANGTRQF
+737 QVFMSGHRADGTRQF
-752 WVGCGSSDGAISL
+752 WVGCGSTDGAISL
-765 HSDSGNNY
+765 YSNSGDNY

-783 MGTPNSSSMFNVGAN
+783 MGTPNYGSTFTVGA
-798 SIVIR
+798 STIMIR
-803 RSNGKYLRVGCDGN
+803 RANGKYFRFACES
-817 NTQQAHLRNWGNA
+817 TSAQSSAFKTWGNA
-830 DRPDVLEYSLES
+830 DRPDVLEYGLENS
-842 GWVFYAQR
+842 WMFYAQR
-850 NTDNSRLFNVNGK
+850 NTDNSMLFNMNGR
-863 INCVSLTQTSDRD
+863 INCVTLTQSSDRD
-876 LKENIEVIQNATASL
+876 LKDNIEVIQNATDSL

-934 GVNRDG
+934 GVNKDG

-968 DERISKLESLI
+968 DDRITKLEQ
-979 EAQKAEIESLKS
+979 ENESLRSEMESMK
-991 AVASLQASTLI
+991 AAIAQMQAMITQLAK

>member
-44 VTYATISEI
+44 VAYATISEI
-53 VNDTSMRATS
+53 VNDTSLRATS

-248 SETSATASKS
+248 SETSATASKN

-319 NLSDVVNKGA
+319 NLSDVTNKSA

-336 DRLAQ
+336 DRLVQ
-341 GSTSTTVGKSGGN
+341 GSTVTTVGKSGGN

-361 GEWGALDSGNN
+361 GEWGALDSSNS
-372 WIALGVGK
+372 WIALGVAK

-392 ANLQVDRFNQD
+392 EKL
-403 STTETRVLS
+403 E
-412 ADGAQALIA
+412 ALHFRRT
-421 PNGSTWGLYRF
+421 SL
-432 GSGWIP
+432 GSG
-438 LGVGQGGTGAGN
+438 
-450 PLDARRNIEA
+450 
-460 FHAKSTALTAS
+460 
-471 DNLNTIYGADRTGY
+471 DNLNSIYGFDKVGV
-485 YYNPM
+485 YYNAA
-490 NSNATAA
+490 NANATTA
-497 NNYPA
+497 NNYPVA
-502 QIAGVLLVTS
+502 FAGVLVVLS
-512 SRANGNQQTY
+512 ARGNGVEQTM
-522 QYYYPFDKHNEYY
+522 QYYYPYIQPEMYY
-535 SRSYNKSGESWVW
+535 VRYFNKQGSSWVW
-548 SGWSKHVNAY
+548 SAWERYESASYLRGDTGLTATGVLGPANA
-558 SYGVGKIAN
+558 
-567 MSNDLRDASCQFI
+567 NDLKKNCFFS
-580 SDSDG
+580 
-585 NTAWAPANGAGF
+585 GAGNDS
-597 QASYNTN
+597 QNYKLPYSPGLAMRRVNTVA
-604 RIFQFWIDTPG
+604 QMQIDGG
-615 NAYIRYVDT
+615 NGTIWTRGSVDGGSWS
-624 TNPKESKTSKPW
+624 EW
-636 KRLAVIESAPVF
+636 KSAAMIQSAPTF
-648 TGSSVSAESGGK
+648 TGGAVAAEGAGK

-666 GGSDV
+666 GNSDA
-671 YMRNGASNKY
+671 YITNSKSNKY

-691 YDSKHILHNNFSDN
+691 YDSKHVMHNNLNYTGAIYDVTLKTFRITANGNNLHLRATTNDNPQVFHAGFNNGGTRLFWMGCGTSDN
-705 GLVFKTVLKNFVLQ
+705 AVTVR
-719 TSHGNSLNL
+719 S
-728 YGSSNEISN
+728 EIGSN
-737 QVFMSGHRANGTRQF
+737 QIKLL
-752 WVGCGSSDGAISL
+752 SDGAINLETS
-765 HSDSGNNY
+765 SGARNVYAYADNVIVRKGSRAFALNNR
-773 MKLFTNGEIT
+773 
-783 MGTPNSSSMFNVGAN
+783 GTSAQDGQIYLWGNSS
-798 SIVIR
+798 
-803 RSNGKYLRVGCDGN
+803 
-817 NTQQAHLRNWGNA
+817 
-830 DRPDVLEYSLES
+830 DRPDVIEFGFTS
-842 GWVFYAQR
+842 GYGFYVQR
-850 NTDNSRLFNVNGK
+850 NSDNSRFMQVNGSIK
-863 INCVSLTQTSDRD
+863 CTTLTQTSDRD
-876 LKENIEVIQNATASL
+876 LKENIEVIKDATASL

-921 EAINGI
+921 EAVSGFNKEVELFGANI
-927 SKYVDIP
+927 
-934 GVNRDG
+934 DG
-940 SQLQGEER
+940 TPLMGEER
-948 YLGVDYSA
+948 FLGVDYSA
-956 VTGLL
+956 LTGLL

>member
-44 VTYATISEI
+44 VAYATIIEI
-53 VNDTSMRATS
+53 VNDTSLRATS

-81 ITVDGLAQDV
+81 LTVDGLAQDV
-91 AETLRYYQGQETM
+91 AETLRYYQGRETM

-113 GFDWQRMEQLGEKVY
+113 DFDWQRMEQLGEKAY
-128 ADSKAAEASANAA
+128 ADAKAAEASANAA

-165 ATEAANSAGAAR
+165 ATEAANSAGAAK

-182 ANASKNAAAS
+182 ANASKTAAAN
-192 SATSAANSAT
+192 SATAAANSAT
-202 TAGQHKDAA
+202 TAGQYKDAA

-241 SETNAKA
+241 SETNAKS
-248 SETSATASKS
+248 SETSATASKN

-273 AASSASAAAGSAT
+273 AALSASSAASSATAAAGSAT
-286 SASNSAA
+286 K
-293 TAKSEADRAAELA
+293 AKQEADRAADLA
-306 RQLDAT
+306 MQLDAT

-319 NLSDVVNKGA
+319 NLSDVVNKA
-329 ARENLQV
+329 SARENLQV
-336 DRLAQ
+336 DRLVQ

-380 GGTGARDAAGAR
+380 GGTGAD
-392 ANLQVDRFNQD
+392 
-403 STTETRVLS
+403 
-412 ADGAQALIA
+412 
-421 PNGSTWGLYRF
+421 
-432 GSGWIP
+432 
-438 LGVGQGGTGAGN
+438 N

-460 FHAKSTALTAS
+460 FHDRSTALTAS
-471 DNLNTIYGADRTGY
+471 DDLNTIFGADRTGY

-490 NSNATAA
+490 NVNATEA

-512 SRANGNQQTY
+512 SRANGSQQTF
-522 QYYYPFDKHNEYY
+522 QYYYPFDKHHEYY
-535 SRSYNKSGESWVW
+535 SRSYNKATGDTWAW
-548 SGWSKHVNAY
+548 SGWNKHVNAY
-558 SYGVGKIAN
+558 NYGVGKIAN

-580 SDSDG
+580 SDALNAG
-585 NTAWAPANGAGF
+585 NGNDWSPSNGAGF

-604 RIFQFWIDTPG
+604 RIFQLWIDTLG
-615 NAYIRYVDT
+615 NAYTRYVDT
-624 TNPKESKTSKPW
+624 TNPKESKDSKQW
-636 KRLAVIESAPVF
+636 KTLAVIESAPIF
-648 TGSSVSAESGGK
+648 TGGSVAAVGGDK
-660 RVTVGT
+660 RITVGT
-666 GGSDV
+666 GNSDV
-671 YMRNGASNKY
+671 YISNSKSNKY
-681 LQLKDDGTLQ
+681 LQLKDDGALQ
-691 YDSKHILHNNFSDN
+691 YDSKHVMYNQLYAPSLEYSVTIKTFMVIANGNNIHMRSTTD
-705 GLVFKTVLKNFVLQ
+705 
-719 TSHGNSLNL
+719 
-728 YGSSNEISN
+728 SNP
-737 QVFMSGHRANGTRQF
+737 QVFISGYSANNTRLF
-752 WVGCGSSDGAISL
+752 WMGCGSSDDSVTLNSDKGGNRFKLLKDGSASVETAGNSQAFNIYGNGVRVRRNKTLSFANEGTTASDVSL
-765 HSDSGNNY
+765 R
-773 MKLFTNGEIT
+773 
-783 MGTPNSSSMFNVGAN
+783 A
-798 SIVIR
+798 
-803 RSNGKYLRVGCDGN
+803 
-817 NTQQAHLRNWGNA
+817 WGNA
-830 DRPDVLEYSLES
+830 DRPDVLEYGLES

-850 NTDNSRLFNVNGK
+850 NTDNSKLFNVNGR
-863 INCVSLTQTSDRD
+863 INCVSLTQSSDRD
-876 LKENIEVIQNATASL
+876 LKENIEVIQNATYSL

-921 EAINGI
+921 EAISGI

-934 GVNRDG
+934 GVNKDG

-968 DERISKLESLI
+968 DDRITKLEQENESLRT
-979 EAQKAEIESLKS
+979 EIESMKAAIAQMQTMLTQLAK
-991 AVASLQASTLI
+991 

>member
-44 VTYATISEI
+44 VAYATISEI
-53 VNDTSMRATS
+53 MNDTSLRATS

-128 ADSKAAEASANAA
+128 SDARAAEASANAA

-165 ATEAANSAGAAR
+165 ATEAANSAGAAK

-192 SATSAANSAT
+192 SATAAANSAT

-248 SETSATASKS
+248 SETSATASKN

-293 TAKSEADRAAELA
+293 TAKSEADRASELA

-319 NLSDVVNKGA
+319 NLSDVTNKAA

-336 DRLAQ
+336 DRLVQ
-341 GSTSTTVGKSGGN
+341 GSTVTTVGKSGGN

-392 ANLQVDRFNQD
+392 
-403 STTETRVLS
+403 T
-412 ADGAQALIA
+412 
-421 PNGSTWGLYRF
+421 
-432 GSGWIP
+432 
-438 LGVGQGGTGAGN
+438 
-450 PLDARRNIEA
+450 NIEA
-460 FHAKSTALTAS
+460 FHQKRKTLSAS
-471 DNLNTIYGADRTGY
+471 DNLNDIRGFDKTGY
-485 YYNPM
+485 YF
-490 NSNATAA
+490 NSTNAYATTA
-497 NNYPA
+497 NNYPENF
-502 QIAGVLLVTS
+502 AGVLLVTS
-512 SRANGNQQTY
+512 SQANGLEQTMQKY
-522 QYYYPFDKHNEYY
+522 FPYDKPEIFYVRY
-535 SRSYNKSGESWVW
+535 YNKRGSSWVW
-548 SGWSKHVNAY
+548 SGWIKHISAFM
-558 SYGVGKIAN
+558 YGVGKIAN

-580 SDSDG
+580 SDADG
-585 NTAWAPANGAGF
+585 NTNWAPTNGAGF

-648 TGSSVSAESGGK
+648 TGGSIAADGAGK
-660 RVTVGT
+660 RVSVGT
-666 GGSDV
+666 GNTDV
-671 YMRNGASNKY
+671 YITNSKSGKY

-691 YDSKHILHNNFSDN
+691 YDSKHVLHNNMSDN

-783 MGTPNSSSMFNVGAN
+783 MGTPNSSGMFNVSAN

-803 RSNGKYLRVGCDGN
+803 RSTGKYLRVGCDGN
-817 NTQQAHLRNWGNA
+817 NTQQGHLRNWGNT

-991 AVASLQASTLI
+991 AVASLQSAVSQ

>member
-44 VTYATISEI
+44 VAYATISEI

-192 SATSAANSAT
+192 SATAAANSAT

-248 SETSATASKS
+248 SETSATASKN

-319 NLSDVVNKGA
+319 NLSDVTNKA
-329 ARENLQV
+329 SARE
-336 DRLAQ
+336 
-341 GSTSTTVGKSGGN
+341 
-354 RLAVNDG
+354 
-361 GEWGALDSGNN
+361 
-372 WIALGVGK
+372 
-380 GGTGARDAAGAR
+380 
-392 ANLQVDRFNQD
+392 NLQVDRFNQD

-412 ADGAQALIA
+412 ADGAQALIT

-438 LGVGQGGTGAGN
+438 LGVGQGGTGAR
-450 PLDARRNIEA
+450 DAAGARANIEA
-460 FHAKSTALTAS
+460 FHQKRQALSAS
-471 DNLNTIYGADRTGY
+471 DNLNGLFGYDKTGY
-485 YYNPM
+485 YHNPM
-490 NSNATAA
+490 NANATAA

-512 SRANGNQQTY
+512 SQANGSQQTF
-522 QYYYPFDKHNEYY
+522 QYYYPFDKHNEHY

-580 SDSDG
+580 SDSDA
-585 NTAWAPANGAGF
+585 NTAWAPSNGAGF

-604 RIFQFWIDTPG
+604 RIFQFWIGTSD

-624 TNPKESKTSKPW
+624 TNPKESKTSKHW
-636 KRLAVIESAPVF
+636 KRLAVIESSPVF
-648 TGSSVSAESGGK
+648 TGGAVAAEGAGK
-660 RVTVGT
+660 RVSVGT

-671 YMRNGASNKY
+671 YMTNSKSGKY
-681 LQLKDDGTLQ
+681 LQLKDDGSLQ
-691 YDSKHILHNNFSDN
+691 YDSKHILHNNLSDN

-752 WVGCGSSDGAISL
+752 WVGCGSTDGAISL

-783 MGTPNSSSMFNVGAN
+783 MGTPNSNSMFNVGAN

-817 NTQQAHLRNWGNA
+817 NTQQAHLRNWGNT

-850 NTDNSRLFNVNGK
+850 NTDNSRLFNVNGR
-863 INCVSLTQTSDRD
+863 INCVSLTQSSDRD
-876 LKENIEVIQNATASL
+876 LKENIEVIQDATAAL

-991 AVASLQASTLI
+991 TVASLQSVVSQ

>member
-44 VTYATISEI
+44 VAYATIIEI
-53 VNDTSMRATS
+53 VNDTSLRATS

-81 ITVDGLAQDV
+81 LTVDGLAQDV
-91 AETLRYYQGQETM
+91 AETLRYYQGKETM

-113 GFDWQRMEQLGEKVY
+113 NFDWERMEQLGEKVNSD
-128 ADSKAAEASANAA
+128 ARAAEASANAA

-192 SATSAANSAT
+192 SATAAANSAT
-202 TAGQHKDAA
+202 TAGQYKDAA

-241 SETNAKA
+241 SETNAKS
-248 SETSATASKS
+248 SETSATASKN

-286 SASNSAA
+286 AAAGSA
-293 TAKSEADRAAELA
+293 TKAKQEADRAADLA
-306 RQLDAT
+306 MQLDAT

-319 NLSDVVNKGA
+319 NLSDVVDKD
-329 ARENLQV
+329 Q
-336 DRLAQ
+336 
-341 GSTSTTVGKSGGN
+341 S
-354 RLAVNDG
+354 
-361 GEWGALDSGNN
+361 
-372 WIALGVGK
+372 
-380 GGTGARDAAGAR
+380 
-392 ANLQVDRFNQD
+392 
-403 STTETRVLS
+403 
-412 ADGAQALIA
+412 
-421 PNGSTWGLYRF
+421 
-432 GSGWIP
+432 
-438 LGVGQGGTGAGN
+438 
-450 PLDARRNIEA
+450 RRNIEA
-460 FHAKSTALTAS
+460 FHEKSTALTAS

-490 NSNATAA
+490 NVNATEA
-497 NNYPA
+497 NNYPV

-512 SRANGNQQTY
+512 SRANGSQQTF

-535 SRSYNKSGESWVW
+535 SRSYNKATGDTWAW
-548 SGWSKHVNAY
+548 SGWNKHVNAY
-558 SYGVGKIAN
+558 NYGVGKIAS

-580 SDSDG
+580 SDGDG
-585 NTAWAPANGAGF
+585 STDWAPKNGAGF
-597 QASYNTN
+597 QASYDSS
-604 RIFQFWIDTPG
+604 RIFQFWVDTSG
-615 NAYIRYVDT
+615 YAYSRCVDT
-624 TNPKESKTSKPW
+624 TDPKASKESKPW
-636 KRLAVIESAPVF
+636 KTLAVIESAPTF
-648 TGSSVSAESGGK
+648 TGGAVAAEGSGK
-660 RVTVGT
+660 KITVGT
-666 GGSDV
+666 GNTDV
-671 YMRNGASNKY
+671 YIANSKSNKY

-691 YDSKHILHNNFSDN
+691 YGSTHVLHNNLSDN

-728 YGSSNEISN
+728 YGSSNETNN

-765 HSDSGNNY
+765 NSDSGNNY

-783 MGTPNSSSMFNVGAN
+783 IGTPNSSSILTVGAS
-798 SIVIR
+798 SIAIR
-803 RSNGKYLRVGCDGN
+803 RSNGKYLRFGCEGS
-817 NTQQAHLRNWGNA
+817 NTEQGSLRSWGSA
-830 DRPDVLEYSLES
+830 DRPDVLEYGLES

-850 NTDNSRLFNVNGK
+850 NTDNSKLFNVNGR
-863 INCVSLTQTSDRD
+863 INCVSLTQSSDRD
-876 LKENIEVIQNATASL
+876 LKENIEVIQNATDSL

-921 EAINGI
+921 EAISGI

-934 GVNRDG
+934 GVNKDG

-968 DERISKLESLI
+968 DDRITKLEQENESLRT
-979 EAQKAEIESLKS
+979 EIESMKAAIAQMQTMLTQLAK
-991 AVASLQASTLI
+991 

>member
-44 VTYATISEI
+44 VAYATISEI

-165 ATEAANSAGAAR
+165 ATEAANSAGAAK

-192 SATSAANSAT
+192 SATAAANSAT

-248 SETSATASKS
+248 SETSATASKN

-293 TAKSEADRAAELA
+293 TAKSEADRAADLA

-319 NLSDVVNKGA
+319 NLSDVTNKAA

-336 DRLAQ
+336 DRLVQ
-341 GSTSTTVGKSGGN
+341 GSTVTTVGKSGGN

-361 GEWGALDSGNN
+361 GEWGAIDSGNN

-392 ANLQVDRFNQD
+392 ANIESFHQKRTSL
-403 STTETRVLS
+403 
-412 ADGAQALIA
+412 GA
-421 PNGSTWGLYRF
+421 S
-432 GSGWIP
+432 
-438 LGVGQGGTGAGN
+438 V
-450 PLDARRNIEA
+450 
-460 FHAKSTALTAS
+460 
-471 DNLNTIYGADRTGY
+471 NLNSLFGFSKTGY
-485 YYNPM
+485 YFNSM
-490 NSNATAA
+490 NANATAA
-497 NNYPA
+497 NNYPEA
-502 QIAGVLLVTS
+502 FAGVLLVTS
-512 SRANGNQQTY
+512 SQANGVEQTRQTY
-522 QYYYPFDKHNEYY
+522 FPYDKPEIFYVRH
-535 SRSYNKSGESWVW
+535 YNKSGSSWVW
-548 SGWSKHVNAY
+548 SGWVKHISAFR
-558 SYGVGKIAN
+558 YGVGAIG
-567 MSNDLRDASCQFI
+567 SLRNNVTSAACQFI
-580 SDSDG
+580 SDNDG
-585 NTAWAPANGAGF
+585 STSWAPANGAGF
-597 QASYNTN
+597 QASYADN
-604 RIFQFWIDTPG
+604 RMFQLWITSTGDLYT
-615 NAYIRYVDT
+615 RYNDST
-624 TNPKESKTSKPW
+624 DPKAAKTSKAW
-636 KRLAVIESAPVF
+636 KQFPRLDSQPYFSTVVGATGTDGKKVSIGVGGADVF
-648 TGSSVSAESGGK
+648 L
-660 RVTVGT
+660 
-666 GGSDV
+666 
-671 YMRNGASNKY
+671 RNEKNQKY
-681 LQLKDDGTLQ
+681 LQLKDDGRLT
-691 YDSKHILHNNFSDN
+691 YADREIMWRGIAYAGDYEVTMGNNFRVITGGGGLQIKGNDGAKGRALYLSGVN
-705 GLVFKTVLKNFVLQ
+705 GDGSRAWYLGKGGAGAGVEFYNDGGGG
-719 TSHGNSLNL
+719 TSFQL
-728 YGSSNEISN
+728 
-737 QVFMSGHRANGTRQF
+737 A
-752 WVGCGSSDGAISL
+752 SDGAAVVRTK
-765 HSDSGNNY
+765 DYG
-773 MKLFTNGEIT
+773 
-783 MGTPNSSSMFNVGAN
+783 MGFWVDAAKMV
-798 SIVIR
+798 VR
-803 RSNGKYLRVGCDGN
+803 RSNGRALSIENLSTASQNGTIV
-817 NTQQAHLRNWGNA
+817 HWGNV
-830 DRPDVLEYSLES
+830 DRPSVMEFKVDSGYFFYSQL
-842 GWVFYAQR
+842 
-850 NTDNSRLFNVNGK
+850 NTDKSRIMHVNGTVK
-863 INCVSLTQTSDRD
+863 CTSLIQTSDRD
-876 LKENIEVIQNATASL
+876 LKDNIEVIQDATASL

-921 EAINGI
+921 EAINGV

-934 GVNRDG
+934 GVNKDG

-968 DERISKLESLI
+968 DDRITKLEQENEALKSELESL
-979 EAQKAEIESLKS
+979 KSGLESLKS
-991 AVASLQASTLI
+991 AVASLQSAVSQ